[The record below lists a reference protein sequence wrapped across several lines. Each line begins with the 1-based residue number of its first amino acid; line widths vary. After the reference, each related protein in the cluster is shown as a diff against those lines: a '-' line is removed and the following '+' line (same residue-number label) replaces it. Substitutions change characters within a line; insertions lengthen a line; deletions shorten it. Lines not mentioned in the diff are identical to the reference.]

1 MKILKIFAAMTVS
14 LIATVIFTLDAAWA
28 LPNGS
33 PIVPISFIV
42 ILALSSYYC
51 SRANT
56 IKKAIARGC
65 FIYLVAV
72 LLMPLSIISLGI
84 RENVQ
89 AETGTE
95 ELIAAGG
102 SILLLIFSFIW
113 ALTTGIIAGILGF
126 FLGRD

>member
-1 MKILKIFAAMTVS
+1 MKILVAVLVS
-14 LIATVIFTLDAAWA
+14 LVATIIFTIDAMWA
-28 LPNGS
+28 LPDGS
-33 PIVPISFIV
+33 PIVWIALIV

-56 IKKAIARGC
+56 SKKAIARGC

-72 LLMPLSIISLGI
+72 LLMPLSVIILGI

-89 AETGTE
+89 AETGME
-95 ELIAAGG
+95 EMVAAGG
-102 SILLLIFSFIW
+102 SLLLLIFSFIW
-113 ALTTGIIAGILGF
+113 AFSTGIIAGLLGF